1 MYLGIDVGTSS
12 VKALLIDDKQTVI
25 GMASAP
31 LEVSRPQAGWS
42 EQAPGD
48 WWIATNTAVAT
59 LKRSHPKELA
69 AVEGIGL
76 SGHMHG
82 ATLLGKD
89 DKTLRPCILWND
101 GRSGAE
107 CAEIEATCPNSRKI
121 AGNIA
126 MAGFTA
132 PKLLWVKKHEP
143 KIFAGIAKVL
153 LPKDY
158 VRLLM
163 TGDHASDMSDS
174 AGTLWLDV
182 ARRDWSDELLTAT
195 SLTRAHMPKLYEG
208 SAPTGRLRADV
219 AEDWGTPKRPVVA
232 GGGGDNAASAC
243 GIGAVKPGAGF
254 LSLGT
259 SGVLFV
265 SNAKFSPNTAGAV
278 HAFCH
283 AIPDTWH
290 QMGVILSATG
300 SLEWLA
306 GLLAEPLPKLIGAL
320 GDDIGAPSP
329 VLFLPYL
336 SGERT
341 PHNDPSVRGVFV
353 GLGHE
358 SDRAAMTRA
367 VIEGVAFA
375 VRDCREVLKAAGT
388 KIESLMAVGGGSRS
402 KLWLRIIATL
412 LDTPL
417 LLPEH
422 AEAGGA
428 LGAARLGMAAA
439 TGSDPIAICAAPPVA
454 AIIEPSK
461 PHRAAYEAAYQRY
474 KKLYPAIKGV
484 MSA

>member
-1 MYLGIDVGTSS
+1 MYLGIDAGTSS
-12 VKALLIDDKQTVI
+12 VKALLIDSGQKVVGT
-25 GMASAP
+25 ASSP
-31 LEVSRPQAGWS
+31 LEVSRPQPGWS
-42 EQAPGD
+42 EQAPAD
-48 WWIATNTAVAT
+48 WWTATNAAVAA
-59 LKRSHPKELA
+59 LKAAHPKEVA

-89 DKTLRPCILWND
+89 DQVLRPCILWND

-107 CAEIEATCPNSRKI
+107 CAEIERACPNSRKI

-143 KIFAGIAKVL
+143 KVFAQVAKVL

-158 VRLLM
+158 IRLLM

-174 AGTLWLDV
+174 AGTLWMDV
-182 ARRDWSDELLTAT
+182 AKRDWSDELLAAT
-195 SLTRAHMPKLYEG
+195 SLTRAQMPELFEG
-208 SAPTGRLRADV
+208 SAPTGRLSAAV
-219 AEDWGTPKRPVVA
+219 AAAWGMPKLPIVA

-283 AIPDTWH
+283 AIPNTWH

-300 SLEWLA
+300 SLEWLS
-306 GLLAEPLPKLIGAL
+306 GLLGEPVPKLMSAL
-320 GDDIGAPSP
+320 GPDIGAPSP
-329 VLFLPYL
+329 VTFLPYL

-341 PHNDPSVRGVFV
+341 PHNDPSARGVFA
-353 GLGHE
+353 GLGQE
-358 SDRAAMTRA
+358 SDRAALTHA

-375 VRDCREVLKAAGT
+375 VRDCQEVLKAAGT
-388 KIESLMAVGGGSRS
+388 RIESLMAVGGGSRS

-422 AEAGGA
+422 AEAGAA
-428 LGAARLGMAAA
+428 LGAARLGLAAA
-439 TGSDPIAICAAPPVA
+439 TGGDPVAICAAPPVA
-454 AIIEPSK
+454 EVIEPSQA
-461 PHRAAYEAAYQRY
+461 HRAAYEAAYRRY
-474 KKLYPAIKGV
+474 RKLYPAIKE
-484 MSA
+484 ALQA